1 MSRPDD
7 RLSRRQERQLVKAGK
22 RLFAEQFPNPDR
34 IGCPSQDVLKAMAF
48 RRPSAAGREYP
59 VDHLTMC
66 SPCFRQY
73 SQYRAQA
80 QFRAGARVALIA
92 ASIVLV
98 VGALLWFAVGRSG
111 VPGFRGGAQIAQ
123 QPQLPLPFQNVT
135 LDLRPFASS
144 RGEQLPN
151 GGQPRL
157 VIPRGRLRI
166 ALQLPVGAD
175 EGPYAV
181 VLLGRSG
188 QRVVSAQGQARL
200 LDHVTTLEIEAD
212 LRSRAPGPCTLRIR
226 RLGSSGQDYP
236 ATIK

>member
-1 MSRPDD
+1 
-7 RLSRRQERQLVKAGK
+7 
-22 RLFAEQFPNPDR
+22 
-34 IGCPSQDVLKAMAF
+34 
-48 RRPSAAGREYP
+48 
-59 VDHLTMC
+59 
-66 SPCFRQY
+66 
-73 SQYRAQA
+73 
-80 QFRAGARVALIA
+80 LIA

-98 VGALLWFAVGRSG
+98 LGALLWFAVGRHG
-111 VPGFRGGAQIAQ
+111 VPGFHGTAQIAQ
-123 QPQLPLPFQNVT
+123 QPPLALPLQKVT

-144 RGEQLPN
+144 RGEKAPN
-151 GGQPRL
+151 AGQPPL

>member
-80 QFRAGARVALIA
+80 QYWAGARVALIA
-92 ASIVLV
+92 ASIVL
-98 VGALLWFAVGRSG
+98 GALLWFAVGRSG
-111 VPGFRGGAQIAQ
+111 VPGFRSGAQTAQ
-123 QPQLPLPFQNVT
+123 QPPLPLPLRKVT

-144 RGEQLPN
+144 RGEQVPN
-151 GGQPRL
+151 ASQPPL

-188 QRVVSAQGQARL
+188 QRVVSAQGQARF
-200 LDHVTTLEIEAD
+200 LDHVTTLEVEAD
-212 LRSRAPGPCTLRIR
+212 LRSRAPGRYTLRVGR
-226 RLGSSGQDYP
+226 SGSSWQEYSV
-236 ATIK
+236 TVE

>member
-7 RLSRRQERQLVKAGK
+7 RLSRRQERKLVEVGK
-22 RLFAEQFPNPDR
+22 RVFAEHFPNPDR

-48 RRPSAAGREYP
+48 RQPSAAGREYP

-92 ASIVLV
+92 ASIVV
-98 VGALLWFAVGRSG
+98 VLGALLWFAVGRPG
-111 VPGFRGGAQIAQ
+111 APGFRGGAQIAQ
-123 QPQLPLPFQNVT
+123 QPRLPLPFQKLT

-144 RGEQLPN
+144 RGQAPN
-151 GGQPRL
+151 AGKPAL
-157 VIPRGRLRI
+157 VISQGRLRI
-166 ALQLPVGAD
+166 TLQLPVGAD
-175 EGPYAV
+175 EGAYAV

-188 QRVVSAQGQARL
+188 QPAVSAQGQAWL

-212 LRSRAPGPCTLRIR
+212 LRSRAPGQYTLRIG
-226 RLGSSGQDYP
+226 RLGSSQQDYP
-236 ATIK
+236 VTVE

>member
-7 RLSRRQERQLVKAGK
+7 GLSRRQERKLVEVGK
-22 RLFAEQFPNPDR
+22 RVFAEHFPNPDR
-34 IGCPSQDVLKAMAF
+34 IGCPSPDVLKAMAF

-80 QFRAGARVALIA
+80 QFRVGARVALIA
-92 ASIVLV
+92 ASIVV
-98 VGALLWFAVGRSG
+98 VLGALLWFAVGR
-111 VPGFRGGAQIAQ
+111 PGAQIAH
-123 QPQLPLPFQNVT
+123 PPRLPLPLQQVT

-144 RGEQLPN
+144 RGQAPN
-151 GGQPRL
+151 AGKSAL

-166 ALQLPVGAD
+166 TLQLPVGAD

-181 VLLGRSG
+181 VLLGPSG
-188 QRVVSAQGQARL
+188 QPAVSAQGQARL
-200 LDHVTTLEIEAD
+200 LNHITTLEIEAD
-212 LRSRAPGPCTLRIR
+212 LRSRAPGQYTLRIG
-226 RLGSSGQDYP
+226 RLGSSQQDYP
-236 ATIK
+236 VTVE

>member
-1 MSRPDD
+1 MSRPND
-7 RLSRRQERQLVKAGK
+7 RLSRRQQRKLVEAGK
-22 RLFAEQFPNPDR
+22 RVFAEHFPNPDR

-92 ASIVLV
+92 ASIVV
-98 VGALLWFAVGRSG
+98 VLGALLWFAVGQPG
-111 VPGFRGGAQIAQ
+111 APGFRGGAQIAQ
-123 QPQLPLPFQNVT
+123 QPRLPLPLQKVT

-144 RGEQLPN
+144 RGQAPN
-151 GGQPRL
+151 AGKSAL
-157 VIPRGRLRI
+157 VIPQGRLRI
-166 ALQLPVGAD
+166 TLQLPVGAD

-188 QRVVSAQGQARL
+188 QPAVSTQGPARL
-200 LDHVTTLEIEAD
+200 LNHVTTLEIEAD
-212 LRSRAPGPCTLRIR
+212 LRSRAPGQYTLRIGR
-226 RLGSSGQDYP
+226 PGSSWQDYP
-236 ATIK
+236 VTVE